1 MEIRYCS
8 AETKNCMLDAYN
20 GNGVDNTVHRRCLFE
35 YVNTLRR
42 STLVL
47 ILQSTDGLQT

>member
-20 GNGVDNTVHRRCLFE
+20 GNGVDNIVHRRCLFE
-35 YVNTLRR
+35 YVNEAFDTCID
-42 STLVL
+42 SAV
-47 ILQSTDGLQT
+47 DELQT